1 MGHEHHRHEI
11 DYNSVFAFGIILN
24 DAFIAVEIIFGLM
37 ADSLALLAD
46 AGHNL
51 SDIIGLI
58 LAWGGTY
65 LATLGR
71 TEKRTYG
78 WKKASILAALINSI
92 ILFIAIGGIGVEAV
106 QRLLKP
112 KPVAGITVIIVAAVG
127 VVINSITALLFIKGR
142 KHDINIKGAF
152 LHMASDAAVS
162 LGVVLAGFGIILT
175 GWYLLDPIVSFII
188 AVVILFWTLGLFR
201 ESFNLTMDAVP
212 VGIDVGGI
220 REYLSGLPG
229 IVEVHDLHIWAMS
242 STEVALTAHL
252 IKPDHTKDDEL
263 IEQASRWLHENF
275 GIGHVTIQW
284 ERS

>member
-1 MGHEHHRHEI
+1 MGHEHHKHEI

-24 DAFIAVEIIFGLM
+24 VAFIAVEIIFGLM

-92 ILFIAIGGIGVEAV
+92 ILFIAIGGISVEAV
-106 QRLLKP
+106 QRLINP
-112 KPVAGITVIIVAAVG
+112 KPVAGFTVIIVAAVG

-175 GWYLLDPIVSFII
+175 GWYLLDPIVSFVI
-188 AVVILFWTLGLFR
+188 AIVILFWTLGLFR